1 MLKGYIPI
9 FFILFIALIAPILV
23 LLFARLLYN
32 VKKTEVKGDV
42 YECGI
47 KPEVGARDRYSV
59 RYYIIALLFLVFDV
73 ETIFLF
79 PWAVMYK
86 KLALF
91 GLIEMAIF
99 IVILVIGY
107 VYAWKKKALEWV

>member
-1 MLKGYIPI
+1 MLKDYIPI
-9 FFILFIALIAPILV
+9 FLIFIIAIILPILV
-23 LLFARLLYN
+23 LIFARLLYT
-32 VKKTEVKGDV
+32 VKKTKVKGEV

-47 KPEVGARDRYSV
+47 KPDVGARDRYSV

-91 GLIEMAIF
+91 GLIEMTIF
-99 IVILVIGY
+99 ILILLIGY
-107 VYAWKKKALEWV
+107 FYAWKKKALEWV